1 MTRTASA
8 HRRQRCL
15 QAGLFWF
22 VVGYFPL
29 AAALKLVGPPSGQVF
44 PLSSWSLYSRV
55 PNHAVVYVVRVIGT
69 GKTLLP
75 SPIDLQDF
83 SPAGA
88 RARGPWAH
96 HAIQRLGRAASGGDG
111 KGLEALRVTFE
122 ETYLQ
127 GEEPI
132 HYLLVRRRLDP
143 LAYLH
148 TRAVEEESVL
158 GGFVT
163 RARIR

>member
-1 MTRTASA
+1 MTRIASM
-8 HRRQRCL
+8 HRHQRYL

-29 AAALKLVGPPSGQVF
+29 AATLKLMGPPSGQIF

-55 PNHAVVYVVRVIGT
+55 PNHTVVYAVRIIGAGET
-69 GKTLLP
+69 PLP

-83 SPAGA
+83 PPAGA
-88 RARGPWAH
+88 RARGVWAH
-96 HAIQRLGRAASGGDG
+96 RAVQMLGRAASDLDG

-122 ETYLQ
+122 ETYLPR
-127 GEEPI
+127 EEPI

-148 TRAVEEESVL
+148 TRAVDEERVL
-158 GGFVT
+158 GSFVT
-163 RARIR
+163 RVRTR